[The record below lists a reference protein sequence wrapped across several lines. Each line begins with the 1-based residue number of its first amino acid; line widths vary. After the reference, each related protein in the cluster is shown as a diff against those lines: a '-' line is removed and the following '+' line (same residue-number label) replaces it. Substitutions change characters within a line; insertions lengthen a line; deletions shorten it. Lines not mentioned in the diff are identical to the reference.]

1 MAMETLGRGI
11 GLANTAAIVIYLT
24 AMIQP
29 AVAQSTDGS
38 RPGDLFSVD
47 RIGRATG
54 QLLKNDGI
62 YFDAGYLND
71 VLAVVKG
78 RQGVGW
84 PSARS
89 CG

>member
-1 MAMETLGRGI
+1 MAMELLRRGI
-11 GLANTAAIVIYLT
+11 GLANTAAIVIYLA

-47 RIGRATG
+47 PIGQAVG
-54 QLLKNDGI
+54 QVLKNNGI
-62 YFDAGYLND
+62 YFDAGYIND

-78 RQGVGW
+78 GNETG
-84 PSARS
+84 
-89 CG
+89 